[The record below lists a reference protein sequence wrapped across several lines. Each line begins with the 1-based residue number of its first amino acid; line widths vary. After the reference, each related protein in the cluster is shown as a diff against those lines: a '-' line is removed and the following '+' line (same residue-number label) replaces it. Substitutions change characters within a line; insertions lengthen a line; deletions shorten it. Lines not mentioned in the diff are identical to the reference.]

1 MKRAGVMT
9 ALGPMWVLLKPP
21 SPPYQGG
28 QTVKRPFLRLARVC
42 VLVYVGLCL
51 LVAGCQNK
59 MLYFPTK
66 QTESAALARAAD
78 CALEPWRDAHGMLI
92 GWKRP
97 APHATGRLVVFHG
110 NAGSAIDRSYYA
122 DAFGALPGGAAWEV
136 FIVEYPGYGS
146 RNGSPGKD
154 SFITAGR
161 AAVENLLATDK
172 RPIVLLGESIG
183 SGTAAALAGAL
194 PDKIAGAIMVI
205 PFARLAEV
213 AQEKFPWLPVT
224 LLLRDKFDNIA
235 ALATYKR
242 PVAVVVAENDEI
254 LGAAQGRKLHEAY
267 AGPKKLIVLPGATH
281 NNFPIDPDS
290 KWFRDVSDF
299 MRRQASPRP

>member
-1 MKRAGVMT
+1 MWALPERRSSLYHAG
-9 ALGPMWVLLKPP
+9 K
-21 SPPYQGG
+21 S
-28 QTVKRPFLRLARVC
+28 VKRLLLRLVRVC

-66 QTESAALARAAD
+66 HTETEALAGATHNR
-78 CALEPWRDAHGMLI
+78 LEPWRDAHGKLI
-92 GWKRP
+92 GWKRQ
-97 APHATGRLVVFHG
+97 APLATARLVVFHG
-110 NAGSAIDRSYYA
+110 NAGCAIDRSYYA
-122 DAFGALPGGAAWEV
+122 DAFGALAGGATWEV
-136 FIVEYPGYGS
+136 FVFEYPGYGS
-146 RNGSPGKD
+146 RDGSPGKD

-172 RPIVLLGESIG
+172 RPVFLLGESVG

-194 PDKIAGAIMVI
+194 PDKIAGAVMMI

-213 AQEKFPWLPVT
+213 AKAKFPWLPVS

-235 ALATYKR
+235 ALAAYHG
-242 PVAVVVAENDEI
+242 PVAFVIAEDDEVV
-254 LGAAQGRKLHEAY
+254 GAAQGRKLHEAY

-281 NNFPIDPDS
+281 NNFPIEPGAP
-290 KWFRDVSDF
+290 WFRDVSDF
-299 MRRQASPRP
+299 VRK